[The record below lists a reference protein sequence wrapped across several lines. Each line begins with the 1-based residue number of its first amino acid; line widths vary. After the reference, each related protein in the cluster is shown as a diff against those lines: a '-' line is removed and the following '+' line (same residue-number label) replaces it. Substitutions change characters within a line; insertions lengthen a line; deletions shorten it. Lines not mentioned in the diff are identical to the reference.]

1 MLVIEQLALS
11 YGQQQVLQQV
21 TLQLASGQIGCLLG
35 PSGSGKSS
43 LLRAIAGFEQAE
55 HGEISLAGRLL
66 SARGHHL
73 QPQHRQVG
81 MVFQDY
87 ALFPHLT
94 VADNIAFGLAGQPK
108 PQQQQRVAALLAL
121 VGLSALA
128 NRYPHQLSGGQQQR
142 VALARALA
150 PKPRL
155 LLLDEPFSGL
165 DADLR
170 QQLAADVA
178 AILRAEQISALL
190 VTHDQQEAFA
200 LADQI
205 GVLSGGRLLQWD
217 TPLNLYHQPCSGE
230 VADFVGDSHWLA
242 ATVDSDGVAHCV
254 LGSQQVGL
262 PAGAYQLLLRPEDV
276 WHDDSSPLQ
285 AKVLQR
291 MFCGAY
297 LSYQLQLADGQQLVC
312 QLDSHHVHQPGE
324 WIGIRPA
331 FRHWVLFKSRDKSCS

>member
-21 TLQLASGQIGCLLG
+21 SLQLASGQLGCLLG

-43 LLRAIAGFEQAE
+43 LLRAIAGFEQADS
-55 HGEISLAGRLL
+55 GQISLAGQLL
-66 SARGHHL
+66 SASGHHL
-73 QPQHRQVG
+73 PPQHRQVG
-81 MVFQDY
+81 MVFQDF

-94 VADNIAFGLAGQPK
+94 VADNIAFGLAGQSK
-108 PQQQQRVAALLAL
+108 LQQQQRVTALLAL

-217 TPLNLYHQPCSGE
+217 TPLKLYQQPC
-230 VADFVGDSHWLA
+230 
-242 ATVDSDGVAHCV
+242 
-254 LGSQQVGL
+254 
-262 PAGAYQLLLRPEDV
+262 
-276 WHDDSSPLQ
+276 
-285 AKVLQR
+285 
-291 MFCGAY
+291 
-297 LSYQLQLADGQQLVC
+297 
-312 QLDSHHVHQPGE
+312 
-324 WIGIRPA
+324 
-331 FRHWVLFKSRDKSCS
+331 

>member
-1 MLVIEQLALS
+1 MLVIEQLSLS
-11 YGQQQVLQQV
+11 YGQHRVLQQV
-21 TLQLASGQIGCLLG
+21 SLQLASGQIGCLLG

-43 LLRAIAGFEQAE
+43 LLRAIAGFEQAAS
-55 HGEISLAGRLL
+55 GRISLDERLL
-66 SARGHHL
+66 TADRHQL
-73 QPQHRQVG
+73 PPQQRQVG

-108 PQQQQRVAALLAL
+108 PQQQQRVKVLLEL
-121 VGLSALA
+121 VGLTALSD
-128 NRYPHQLSGGQQQR
+128 RFPHQLSGGQQQR

-178 AILRAEQISALL
+178 AILRAEQISGLL
-190 VTHDQQEAFA
+190 VTHDQQEAFV

-205 GVLSGGRLLQWD
+205 GVLTAGRLLQWD
-217 TPLNLYHQPCSGE
+217 TPLNLYHQPCSAE
-230 VADFVGDSHWLA
+230 VADFVGDSHWLHA
-242 ATVDSDGVAHCV
+242 VVDASGLAHCA

-262 PAGAYQLLLRPEDV
+262 PEGVYQLLLRPEDV
-276 WHDDSSPLQ
+276 RHDDASPLQ

-291 MFCGAY
+291 IFCGPY
-297 LSYQLQLADGQQLVC
+297 LSYKLQLPDGQQLVC
-312 QLDSHHVHQPGE
+312 QLDSHHVHQQGE

-331 FRHWVLFKSRDKSCS
+331 LRHWVLFKSRDKSCS